1 MGTTL
6 LKGEGTDNKGENFS
20 PMEIRYQWGEG
31 GEFWDIDSSKALK
44 YLSMKQKNDGVLV
57 LVQGKNEAGFNF
69 ISTKRE
75 KK

>member
-6 LKGEGTDNKGENFS
+6 LKGEGTDTRVRTPAQWKWGINEEREGNSGILTVKKLWNTWAWNKKS
-20 PMEIRYQWGEG
+20 
-31 GEFWDIDSSKALK
+31 
-44 YLSMKQKNDGVLV
+44 DGVLV